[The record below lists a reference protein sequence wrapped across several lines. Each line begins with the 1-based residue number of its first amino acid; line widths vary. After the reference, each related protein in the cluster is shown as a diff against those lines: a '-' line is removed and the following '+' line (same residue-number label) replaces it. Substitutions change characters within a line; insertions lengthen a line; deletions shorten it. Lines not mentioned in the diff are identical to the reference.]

1 MKFEYT
7 HEFSHPVE
15 RIERLMTHPEINR
28 VMTER
33 MSTIIGTEVKSR
45 ADEGSVVRRKVL
57 YRPEPLIKSVGPIK
71 VEPRWMEWVEESS
84 YDYGRHE
91 GHFVN
96 TPVIGQIAEKMVNN
110 GTVRITATS
119 KGCRRVLSGELTV
132 KIFIV
137 GKIAEKII
145 ASTAEKILKEE
156 ADLLEKL
163 ASSGE
168 LG

>member
-7 HEFSHPVE
+7 HEFSAPVE

-28 VMTER
+28 IMTER
-33 MSTIIGTEVKSR
+33 MSTIIGTEIKSR
-45 ADEGSVVRRKVL
+45 TEEGSVVRRKVL

-84 YDYGRHE
+84 YDYARHE
-91 GHFVN
+91 GRFVN

-110 GTVRITATS
+110 GTVRFLPTAR
-119 KGCRRVLSGELTV
+119 GCRRVLTGELTV

-156 ADLLEKL
+156 AQLLEKL
-163 ASSGE
+163 AVAGE
-168 LG
+168 LS

>member
-7 HEFSHPVE
+7 HEFSFPVE

-33 MSTIIGTEVKSR
+33 MSTIIGTEVKAR
-45 ADEGSVVRRKVL
+45 TEEGSAVRRKVL
-57 YRPEPLIKSVGPIK
+57 YRPEPLIKSVGPLK

-84 YDYGRHE
+84 YDYARHE
-91 GHFVN
+91 GRFVN

-110 GTVRITATS
+110 GTVRFVPTS
-119 KGCRRVLSGELTV
+119 KGCKRVLAGELTV
-132 KIFIV
+132 KIFLV

-156 ADLLEKL
+156 ADLLEAL
-163 ASSGE
+163 ARNNE
-168 LG
+168 L

>member
-7 HEFSHPVE
+7 HEFSFPVE
-15 RIERLMTHPEINR
+15 RIERLMTHPEING

-33 MSTIIGTEVKSR
+33 MSTIIGTEVKAR
-45 ADEGSVVRRKVL
+45 VEEGTVVRRKVL
-57 YRPEPLIKSVGPIK
+57 YKPEPMIKSVGPVK
-71 VEPRWMEWVEESS
+71 VEPRWMEWVEEST
-84 YDYGRHE
+84 YDYARHE
-91 GHFVN
+91 GRFVN

-110 GTVRITATS
+110 GTVRFVPTS
-119 KGCRRVLSGELTV
+119 RGCRRVLSGELTV

-137 GKIAEKII
+137 GRIAEKII

-163 ASSGE
+163 AVSGE
-168 LG
+168 LA

>member
-7 HEFSHPVE
+7 HEFSAPIE
-15 RIERLMTHPEINR
+15 RIERLMTHPDINR
-28 VMTER
+28 IMTER
-33 MSTIIGTEVKSR
+33 MTTIIGTEVKAR
-45 ADEGSVVRRKVL
+45 VEEGAVVRRKVL
-57 YRPEPLIKSVGPIK
+57 YKPEPMIKSVGPMK
-71 VEPRWMEWVEESS
+71 VEPRWMEWVEEST
-84 YDYGRHE
+84 YDVSRHE
-91 GHFVN
+91 GRFVN

-110 GTVRITATS
+110 GTVRFVSTQ
-119 KGCRRVLSGELTV
+119 KGCRRVLTGELTV

-163 ASSGE
+163 AASGE
-168 LG
+168 LA